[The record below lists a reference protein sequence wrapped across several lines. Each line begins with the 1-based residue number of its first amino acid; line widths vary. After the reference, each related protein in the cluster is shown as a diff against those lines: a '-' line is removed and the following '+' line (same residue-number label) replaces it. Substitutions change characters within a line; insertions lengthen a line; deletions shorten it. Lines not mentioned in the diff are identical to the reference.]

1 MKSNKILKPIAFI
14 IILVMFFGCSKS
26 EDSPETPEQEVTSI
40 TLSASR
46 NDLLEGQ
53 SVNFSAINN
62 LNQNVTSQIVLTSN
76 GSIITNPYT
85 FNEEGDFDVVAS
97 LNSLTSNVISITV
110 ESPPQATSITLSANE
125 LTVDEGHSVT
135 FTIIDDLQN
144 NVTTLS
150 EIKVN
155 GTTVNSNPY
164 TFTTAGDYTV
174 EATYQDLT
182 SNQVQIT
189 VVGPSPFADTSSF
202 SASGSPSSFTKKVL
216 LEDFTGTWC
225 PNCPPAAAAVASA
238 ISGNSNIFGV
248 GYHYGV
254 SSYPDPMEIP
264 ETRFWTNY
272 YNVTGFPTV
281 YVNGPDT
288 RWDFPD
294 AAQINTELAEDA
306 VVGLAVSAEIIGG
319 KLDLEVQVGY
329 KSAISEEI
337 KLMIYLIE
345 DNVTTNSSQSGSS
358 QGSSYVHRDVL
369 REVFTDQLGDV
380 ISTSNIGVGGIYTRT
395 ITGLSLPN
403 NIFNPANADLKLI
416 AFVRN
421 TYTKTFTDYFGDVW
435 ADSPHYDIYNVQEV
449 HVGSSQ
455 TFD

>member
-1 MKSNKILKPIAFI
+1 MKSNKIFRSFKFI
-14 IILVMFFGCSKS
+14 LLVVMLFGCSNS

-40 TLSASR
+40 VLSASI
-46 NDLLEGQ
+46 NSLLEGQ
-53 SVNFSAINN
+53 SVSFSAINN
-62 LNQNVTSQIVLTSN
+62 LNQNVTSQIVLTIN
-76 GSIITNPYT
+76 GSIIANPYT
-85 FNEEGDFDVVAS
+85 FNEEGNFDVVAS

-110 ESPPQATSITLSANE
+110 EAPPQASSITLSANE
-125 LTVDEGHSVT
+125 LTIDEGHSVT
-135 FTIIDDLQN
+135 FSVIDDLQN
-144 NVTTLS
+144 IVTTLS

-155 GTTVNSNPY
+155 GTTINSNPY
-164 TFTTAGDYTV
+164 TFATAGDYTV

-202 SASGSPSSFTKKVL
+202 SASGSPSSFTKKAL

-225 PNCPPAAAAVASA
+225 PNCPPAAAAVANA

-254 SSYPDPMEIP
+254 SSYPDPMEIS
-264 ETRFWTNY
+264 ETNYWTNY

-294 AAQINTELAEDA
+294 AAQINAELAEDA
-306 VVGLAVSAEIIGG
+306 GLGLAVSAEIIGG

-329 KSAISEEI
+329 KSAIFEEI

-345 DNVTTNSSQSGSS
+345 DNVTTNSSQAGSS

-369 REVFTDQLGDV
+369 REVYTDQLGDV

-403 NIFNPANADLKLI
+403 TIFNPAAADLKLI
-416 AFVRN
+416 AYVRN

-435 ADSPHYDIYNVQEV
+435 TDSPHYDIYNVQEV
-449 HVGSSQ
+449 HVGSDQ
-455 TFD
+455 AFN

>member
-1 MKSNKILKPIAFI
+1 MKSIKIFKSFTFSLAV
-14 IILVMFFGCSKS
+14 ILLFGCSNS

-46 NDLLEGQ
+46 NALLEGQ

-76 GSIITNPYT
+76 GSVITNPYT
-85 FNEEGDFDVVAS
+85 FNDEGDFDVVAS

-110 ESPPQATSITLSANE
+110 ESPPQATSITLSASE
-125 LTVDEGHSVT
+125 LTIDEGQTVT

-150 EIKVN
+150 EIRVN

-164 TFTTAGDYTV
+164 PFSTAGDYTI

-189 VVGPSPFADTSSF
+189 VVGPSPYTDTSSF
-202 SASGSPSSFTKKVL
+202 SASGSPSSFTKKAL

-225 PNCPPAAAAVASA
+225 GNCPPAAAAVANA
-238 ISGNSNIFGV
+238 ISGNSNVFGV

-254 SSYPDPMEIP
+254 SSYPDPMEIS
-264 ETRFWTNY
+264 ETNFWTNY
-272 YNVTGFPTV
+272 YKVTGFPTV

-288 RWDFPD
+288 RWNFPD
-294 AAQINTELAEDA
+294 LAQVNTELAEDA
-306 VVGLAVSAEIIGG
+306 SLGLAITAELIGG

-337 KLMIYLIE
+337 KLMIYLVE
-345 DNVTTNSSQSGSS
+345 DNVTTNSAQNGSS
-358 QGSSYVHRDVL
+358 QGSNYVHRDVL

-380 ISTSNIGVGGIYTRT
+380 ISTSDIGVGGIYTRT
-395 ITGLSLPN
+395 ITGLGLPN
-403 NIFNPANADLKLI
+403 NIDNDQNLKVI
-416 AFVRN
+416 VYVRN

-435 ADSPHYDIYNVQEV
+435 TDSPHYDIYNVQEA
-449 HVGSSQ
+449 HVGSSKV
-455 TFD
+455 FD